1 MDRGKGRGKG
11 GIESAYIWQ
20 LGAIQ
25 APAHDAADD
34 GRNEMEVA
42 KEGMKDILES
52 AQNADGIA
60 SKVVRCSTAPGLS
73 FLHRN
78 SGSIIIHT
86 GIVSISNVLEK
97 ERLRLMRMLPKV

>member
-34 GRNEMEVA
+34 GN
-42 KEGMKDILES
+42 DIRH
-52 AQNADGIA
+52 D
-60 SKVVRCSTAPGLS
+60 R
-73 FLHRN
+73 
-78 SGSIIIHT
+78 
-86 GIVSISNVLEK
+86 
-97 ERLRLMRMLPKV
+97 